1 MEALVSGLRRTPMS
15 AFALPAVLTHAQANA
30 SVAAFATHLKAGRC
44 VSIDASALQQF
55 DSAALA
61 VLLACRRL
69 ALEGGQVLQVVGLST
84 RLQALARLYGVQ
96 DLLRIG

>member
-1 MEALVSGLRRTPMS
+1 MT

-30 SVAAFATHLKAGRC
+30 CWVAFVAHVRSSSGWT
-44 VSIDASALQQF
+44 IDASALQQF

-61 VLLACRRL
+61 VLLACRRT
-69 ALEGGQVLQVVGLST
+69 ALERGQALQVVGLST

-96 DLLRIG
+96 ALIGMPQDSPG

>member
-1 MEALVSGLRRTPMS
+1 MH

-30 SVAAFATHLKAGRC
+30 CVAAFRAHLGAGSGC
-44 VSIDASALQQF
+44 AVDASALQQF

-69 ALEGGQVLQVVGLST
+69 ALERGMALQVVGLST
-84 RLQALARLYGVQ
+84 RLQALAGLYGVQ
-96 DLLRIG
+96 ALLGAQPVSQG